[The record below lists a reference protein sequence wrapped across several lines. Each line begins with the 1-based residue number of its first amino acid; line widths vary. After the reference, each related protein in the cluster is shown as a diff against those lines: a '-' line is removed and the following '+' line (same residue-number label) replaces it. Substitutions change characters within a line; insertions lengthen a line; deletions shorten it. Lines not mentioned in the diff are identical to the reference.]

1 MMNIDTGKLKKSF
14 LKAFFIIA
22 YAGII
27 GVYGVLG
34 ANALQTILPNFSF
47 VLLAVAGAL
56 ILLRLD
62 YLFTGPAFCLERKFV
77 KYFSRPSRV
86 KTEQTKP
93 TEENVTETKE

>member
-34 ANALQTILPNFSF
+34 ANALQAIFPGISF
-47 VLLAVAGAL
+47 LLLMVAAAL
-56 ILLRLD
+56 ILMKFD
-62 YLFTGPAFCLERKFV
+62 YMFAGPASGLEKKF
-77 KYFSRPSRV
+77 
-86 KTEQTKP
+86 TKH
-93 TEENVTETKE
+93 